1 MRKNRNFNLFILVT
15 SVFLAL
21 ILLLS
26 PTNIFDTN
34 AAEYTQDLD
43 LSSTQRKSL
52 ALDLIPTTAT
62 PSRSTLATVSS
73 IEVVLLIRGSHDSVV
88 SGHFEDGSGLQS
100 VPFSQKQG
108 QVSIPLRLPLS
119 SFTLRLQ
126 DGWTASSYDVC
137 ANADPVYIELFP
149 PRSLSFHFE
158 QDGLSLSMAH
168 VFLSSFESEVSI
180 RGLTDQAGNAT
191 FPGISPSPLHVFL
204 AHPDVLA
211 KWSFPDGFGVSN
223 RVVSL
228 PIGDTFPHEV
238 FTVADSV
245 THDPISM
252 AHIEWSGQS
261 IESFSS
267 DSLGL
272 LRFPPRTKNID
283 LIELSA
289 DGYGKQLVPL
299 DDGGPTLYLQPE
311 VDLTVQ
317 VVESQGLRQATGAT
331 VAAFLRTPN
340 GMVHLSTKEADSKG
354 HCRFSF
360 HDGDDVALLAWR
372 SHSGMATH
380 ELIVSRP
387 MSEVRILL
395 LKQKPLLIHLNGET
409 AIGDLQVT
417 TDS

>member
-1 MRKNRNFNLFILVT
+1 
-15 SVFLAL
+15 
-21 ILLLS
+21 
-26 PTNIFDTN
+26 
-34 AAEYTQDLD
+34 
-43 LSSTQRKSL
+43 
-52 ALDLIPTTAT
+52 
-62 PSRSTLATVSS
+62 
-73 IEVVLLIRGSHDSVV
+73 
-88 SGHFEDGSGLQS
+88 
-100 VPFSQKQG
+100 
-108 QVSIPLRLPLS
+108 
-119 SFTLRLQ
+119 
-126 DGWTASSYDVC
+126 
-137 ANADPVYIELFP
+137 
-149 PRSLSFHFE
+149 
-158 QDGLSLSMAH
+158 MAH

-417 TDS
+417 TDSIGVTPKNRATRKETNLSNYRLIPCVNPATPKNKSSASSAKLRPASRSMTYSANTALPVALFTAGALNTAAYKSAI